1 MSDLAEA
8 QKIASR
14 ENAFSAFFYLVGKQI
29 LQVVEYIGGLSTLA
43 AKTVASIGK
52 NFIGLKDTTAQ
63 FEMIGYKSASLTNL
77 IAVFTGMVLAVQFVV
92 GLKRFGLQ
100 LYTGQI
106 VGIAITRELGPVL
119 TALMVAA
126 RVGSGIA
133 AELGSMAVS
142 EQVLAIEA
150 MGANP
155 IRKLVV
161 PRVVACTLCTP
172 ILTVFANIIGILG
185 GMLITVLETGIGVQY
200 YLDQIKLTV
209 LYEDYLSG
217 LAKTFF
223 FGFFIGVIACYQG
236 LSTRGGTAG
245 VGKATTMSVVIAS
258 IVIFISDFFLTKFFL
273 AVF

>member
-1 MSDLAEA
+1 VSDLAEI

-14 ENAFSAFFYLVGKQI
+14 ESPFYAPFYLVGKKV
-29 LQVVEYIGGLSTLA
+29 LQFTEYVGGMSLLSV
-43 AKTVASIGK
+43 KTVSSVARHFVSP
-52 NFIGLKDTTAQ
+52 KDTVAQ
-63 FEMIGYKSASLTNL
+63 FEFVGWKSASLTNL
-77 IAVFTGMVLAVQFVV
+77 IAIFTGMVLAVQFVV

-133 AELGSMAVS
+133 AELGSMTVS

-155 IRKLVV
+155 VRKLVV

-185 GMLITVLETGIGVQY
+185 GMVITVMETGVGVQY

-209 LYEDYLSG
+209 EHQDYLSG
-217 LAKTFF
+217 ISKTFF
-223 FGFFIGVIACYQG
+223 FGFFIGIIACYQG
-236 LSTRGGTAG
+236 LTTKGGTAG
-245 VGKATTMSVVIAS
+245 VGRATTLSVVIAS
-258 IVIFISDFFLTKFFL
+258 ITIFISDFFLTKLFL